1 MTQPSDS
8 APLIGQFG
16 KGPAQNPPRVPRKE
30 VPPEE
35 PPVEKTDDEKVKES
49 MDIIANEIVAKP
61 KTPEEVAQTYEEG
74 LKEVGLT
81 LGEAREIMEKV
92 LVDNYYEKTFHI
104 GSLPI
109 SLRTRTYHDTV
120 RLHKFLTA
128 ESPTYQASIQDLI
141 ARHNLAAALAK
152 FGDNIFEFPEDEKK
166 AEVAFDARHKF
177 VESRN
182 EFVVTKLMKLSY
194 EFDTMMSKVFADGA
208 PQDF

>member
-1 MTQPSDS
+1 MNDPTGS

-16 KGPAQNPPRVPRKE
+16 KGPVQNSPRVPRKE
-30 VPPEE
+30 TPPESV
-35 PPVEKTDDEKVKES
+35 PAEKTDDEKIKES
-49 MDIIANEIVAKP
+49 LDVVANEIVAKP

-74 LKEVGLT
+74 LKDVGLT
-81 LGEAREIMEKV
+81 LGQAREIMERV
-92 LVDNYYEKTFHI
+92 LVDNFYEKQFFI
-104 GSLPI
+104 GSLPVT
-109 SLRTRTYHDTV
+109 LRTRTYHDTV
-120 RLHKFLTA
+120 RLHRFLTS

-166 AEVAFDARHKF
+166 AEDAFDARHRF

-194 EFDTMMSKVFADGA
+194 EFDTMLTKVFADGA